1 MKILIAEDE
10 TIIRLDLRGM
20 LEHAGFEVCAEAGNG
35 EEAVRL
41 AHETQP
47 DLVILDVKMPG
58 VGGVEAARRILAER
72 PMPIVMLTAYGDRE
86 TVNEAIRAGVFGYLL
101 KPFREQDLV
110 AAVETAFARHREWLS
125 SRREV
130 GREVERSRP
139 VDISLGTDGKWP
151 LRFRRTP
158 DGALEV
164 EITPEK

>member
-20 LEHAGFEVCAEAGNG
+20 LEHAGFDVCAEAGNG

-41 AHETQP
+41 ARETQP
-47 DLVILDVKMPG
+47 DLAILDVKMPEL
-58 VGGVEAARRILAER
+58 GGIEAARRILAER
-72 PMPIVMLTAYGDRE
+72 PLPIVMLTAYGDRE
-86 TVNEAIRAGVFGYLL
+86 TVAEAIRAGVFAYLV

-110 AAVETAFARHREWLS
+110 PAIETALARHREWLA

-139 VDISLGTDGKWP
+139 VDISVGSDGKWP
-151 LRFRRTP
+151 LRLRRTP
-158 DGALEV
+158 EGSLEV
-164 EITPEK
+164 EVIPDS